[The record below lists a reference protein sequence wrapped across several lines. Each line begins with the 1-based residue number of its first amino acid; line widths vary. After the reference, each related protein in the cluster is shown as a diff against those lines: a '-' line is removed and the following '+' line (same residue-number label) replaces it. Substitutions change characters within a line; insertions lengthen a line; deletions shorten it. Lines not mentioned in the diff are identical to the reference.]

1 MPAATLDSIR
11 ARIGEESRSG
21 WLVVDQDRVNAFA
34 AATDDH
40 QFIHVDPEAAAAS
53 PLGGTVAHGF
63 LTLALLPRMA
73 AEAMLFPIGLKMMIN
88 YGFERVRF
96 IAPVRCGKRIRGRFR
111 LDSVEERE
119 PGQWLVRHDLTVD
132 IEDEPRPALHA
143 AWLGLLIV

>member
-21 WLVVDQDRVNAFA
+21 WLAVDQNRIDAFA

-119 PGQWLVRHDLTVD
+119 PGQWLVRHDVTVD